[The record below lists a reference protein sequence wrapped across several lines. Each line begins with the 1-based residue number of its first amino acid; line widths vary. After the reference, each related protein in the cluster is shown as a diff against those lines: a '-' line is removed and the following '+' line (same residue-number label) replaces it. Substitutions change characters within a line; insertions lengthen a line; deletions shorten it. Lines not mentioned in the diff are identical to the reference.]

1 MVLYLL
7 NMTPVIGLHMFYF
20 LLIILMLMKNVI
32 RELIL
37 I

>member
-1 MVLYLL
+1 MVLHFL
-7 NMTPVIGLHMFYF
+7 NMTPVIGLQMFYF